1 MNDQNATIAALATH
15 PGMAAIAVIRLCG
28 SQAFEILNRIFHP
41 FGGKSLL
48 DAPGYSIL
56 FGKIHEN
63 NKPIDEVLVSV
74 FRGPH
79 SYTGDDTLE
88 ISCHGSTYIQQ
99 EILQLLY
106 RSGAEPALPG
116 AFTLRAFLNGKM
128 DLSQAEAVA
137 DLIASGNQTAHALAM
152 QQLRG
157 GFGNRIKKLREDLL
171 NFLALIEL
179 ELDFSTED
187 VEFADRHTLE
197 TLVKHIL
204 DVIEKLRSSYA
215 MGNVL
220 KNGIPVAIVGLPNAG
235 KSTLLNALLNEERA
249 IVSDIAGTTR
259 DTIEDTVVI
268 EGTGFRFIDTAGLRE
283 TNDTIERIGIERSR
297 KSIREASLVL
307 YVFEPEAW
315 KTGIAQNELN
325 KVRTGISDKAQ
336 VICVLNKCDLSAQA
350 KLTNLPEGTLLI
362 SARDGIGLETL
373 TQHLANFAQKGKN
386 ESEFLVSNAR
396 HYTALGK
403 AAECLTEVLRGL
415 ELRISGDL
423 LSRDLRD
430 TLDALSQ
437 ITGTVDNEEVLGAI
451 FGKFCIGK

>member
-1 MNDQNATIAALATH
+1 MNHNEATIAALATH
-15 PGMAAIAVIRLCG
+15 PGMAAIAVIRICG
-28 SQAFEILNRIFHP
+28 PLAFDVVEKVFRP
-41 FGGKSLL
+41 AGGKVLK
-48 DAPGYSIL
+48 DAVGYSIL
-56 FGKIHEN
+56 FGKLHDSG
-63 NKPIDEVLVSV
+63 KVIDEVLLSI
-74 FRGPH
+74 FRAPH

-88 ISCHGSTYIQQ
+88 ISCHGSVFIQQ

-106 RSGAEPALPG
+106 RNGAEPALPG

-137 DLIASGNQTAHALAM
+137 DLIASGNQTSHALAM

-157 GFGNRIKKLREDLL
+157 GFSTRIKKLREDLL

-187 VEFADRHTLE
+187 VEFADRSTLE

-204 DVIEKLRSSYA
+204 DVIERLRDSYA

-220 KNGIPVAIVGLPNAG
+220 KNGIPVAIVGMPNAG

-259 DTIEDTVVI
+259 DTVEDEVVLD
-268 EGTGFRFIDTAGLRE
+268 GFGFRFIDTAGLRE
-283 TNDTIERIGIERSR
+283 TSDTIERIGIERSR
-297 KSIREASLVL
+297 KSIREAALVL
-307 YVFEPEAW
+307 YVFEPETWRNGSA
-315 KTGIAQNELN
+315 KSELERIVQEVSDHA
-325 KVRTGISDKAQ
+325 KVL
-336 VICVLNKCDLSAQA
+336 CVLNKCDVVGSAI
-350 KLTNLPEGTLLI
+350 LPELPGNSFSI
-362 SARDGIGLETL
+362 SAKEGRGLDAL
-373 TQHLANFAQKGKN
+373 QSALVSFAKAG
-386 ESEFLVSNAR
+386 SEQNDLLVSNAR

-403 AAECLTEVLRGL
+403 AADSLHAVLRGL

-430 TLDALSQ
+430 ALDALSE
-437 ITGTVDNEEVLGAI
+437 ITGEVDNEEVLGTI

>member
-1 MNDQNATIAALATH
+1 MQTHTTIAALATH
-15 PGMAAIAVIRLCG
+15 PGMAAIAVIRICG
-28 SQAFEILNRIFHP
+28 TKAFDVLDKIFRP
-41 FGGKSLL
+41 VGGKTLA
-48 DAPGYSIL
+48 DAVGYSIM
-56 FGKIHEN
+56 FGKIHDQGRV
-63 NKPIDEVLVSV
+63 IDEVLVSI
-74 FRGPH
+74 FRSPH

-88 ISCHGSTYIQQ
+88 ISCHGSVYIQQ

-106 RSGAEPALPG
+106 RSGAEPAEPG

-137 DLIASGNQTAHALAM
+137 DLIASGNHASHALAM

-157 GFGNRIKKLREDLL
+157 GFSNRIKKLREDLL

-187 VEFADRHTLE
+187 VEFADRSTLE

-204 DVIEKLRSSYA
+204 EVIERLRASYA

-220 KNGIPVAIVGLPNAG
+220 KNGIPVAIVGMPNAG
-235 KSTLLNALLNEERA
+235 KSTLLNALLNEDRA

-259 DTIEDTVVI
+259 DTVEDEVVLD
-268 EGTGFRFIDTAGLRE
+268 GFGFRFIDTAGLRE
-283 TNDTIERIGIERSR
+283 TSDTIERIGIERSR
-297 KSIREASLVL
+297 KSIREAALVL

-315 KTGIAQNELN
+315 RNGSAKIELERVN
-325 KVRTGISDKAQ
+325 QELAEHAKVL
-336 VICVLNKCDLSAQA
+336 CVLNKSDVLGLGPISDL
-350 KLTNLPEGTLLI
+350 PVDTLQI
-362 SARDGIGLETL
+362 SAKEGEGMDALHASLVSYARAGRGE
-373 TQHLANFAQKGKN
+373 N
-386 ESEFLVSNAR
+386 EFLVSNAR

-403 AAECLTEVLRGL
+403 ASVGLQSVLRGI

-423 LSRDLRD
+423 LSRELRD
-430 TLDALSQ
+430 TLDALSE
-437 ITGTVDNEEVLGAI
+437 ITGVVDNEDVLGAI

>member
-28 SQAFEILNRIFHP
+28 PQAFEILNCIFRP

-56 FGKIHEN
+56 FGKIHE
-63 NKPIDEVLVSV
+63 KDRPVDEVLVSV

-106 RSGAEPALPG
+106 RNGAEPALPG

-137 DLIASGNQTAHALAM
+137 DLIASGNQTSHALAM

-157 GFGNRIKKLREDLL
+157 GFSQKIKKLREDLL

-204 DVIEKLRSSYA
+204 DVIDKLRSSYA

-220 KNGIPVAIVGLPNAG
+220 KNGVPVAIVGLPNAG

-268 EGTGFRFIDTAGLRE
+268 GGTGFRFIDTAGLRE

-297 KSIREASLVL
+297 KSIREAALVL

-315 KTGIAQNELN
+315 KTGIAQSELE
-325 KVRTGISDKAQ
+325 KVRAAISDDAQ
-336 VICVLNKCDLSAQA
+336 VICVLNKCDLSAPSD
-350 KLTNLPEGTLLI
+350 LVHFPEGTLII
-362 SARDGIGLETL
+362 SAKDGIGLDAL
-373 TQHLANFAQKGKN
+373 TQHLADFAQKGKN

-396 HYTALGK
+396 HYAALGK

-415 ELRISGDL
+415 ELKISGDL

>member
-1 MNDQNATIAALATH
+1 MHAMNHNEATIAALATH
-15 PGMAAIAVIRLCG
+15 PGMAAIAVIRICG
-28 SQAFEILNRIFHP
+28 PKAFEVLDTIFRP
-41 FGGKSLL
+41 AGGKTLK

-56 FGKIHEN
+56 FGKIHDN
-63 NKPIDEVLVSV
+63 GKIIDEVLVSI
-74 FRGPH
+74 FRAPH

-88 ISCHGSTYIQQ
+88 ISCHGSVYIQQ
-99 EILQLLY
+99 EVLQLLY

-137 DLIASGNQTAHALAM
+137 DLIASGNQTSHALAM

-187 VEFADRHTLE
+187 VEFADRSTLE

-204 DVIEKLRSSYA
+204 EVIERLRDSYA

-220 KNGIPVAIVGLPNAG
+220 KNGIPVAIVGMPNAG

-259 DTIEDTVVI
+259 DTVEDEVVLD
-268 EGTGFRFIDTAGLRE
+268 GFAFRFIDTAGLRE
-283 TNDTIERIGIERSR
+283 TSDTIERIGIERSR

-307 YVFEPEAW
+307 YVFEPETWHNGSA
-315 KTGIAQNELN
+315 KAELEHVEQAKAVHASVLCILNKSDKESNVALNTLPESTIRLSAKLGFGLNELHN
-325 KVRTGISDKAQ
+325 ALVAFAKSGTEQSD
-336 VICVLNKCDLSAQA
+336 
-350 KLTNLPEGTLLI
+350 
-362 SARDGIGLETL
+362 
-373 TQHLANFAQKGKN
+373 
-386 ESEFLVSNAR
+386 FLVSNAR

-403 AAECLTEVLRGL
+403 ASDSLHAVLRGL

-430 TLDALSQ
+430 TLDALAE
-437 ITGTVDNEEVLGAI
+437 ITGQVDNE
-451 FGKFCIGK
+451 

>member
-28 SQAFEILNRIFHP
+28 PQAFEILNRIFHP

-48 DAPGYSIL
+48 DTPGYSIL

-204 DVIEKLRSSYA
+204 DVIERLRSSYA

-220 KNGIPVAIVGLPNAG
+220 KNGVPVAIVGLPNAG

-268 EGTGFRFIDTAGLRE
+268 GGTGFRFIDTAGLRE
-283 TNDTIERIGIERSR
+283 TTDAIERKGIERSR
-297 KSIREASLVL
+297 KSIREATLVL
-307 YVFEPEAW
+307 YVFEPEGW
-315 KTGIAQNELN
+315 KAGIARVELN
-325 KVRTGISDKAQ
+325 TVREGISEDAR
-336 VICVLNKCDLSAQA
+336 VICVLNKCDLSASES
-350 KLTNLPEGTLLI
+350 LVDLPEGTLII
-362 SARDGIGLETL
+362 SAKDGIGLDTL
-373 TQHLANFAQKGKN
+373 TQQLADFARHERG

-403 AAECLTEVLRGL
+403 AAECLTAVLRGL

-430 TLDALSQ
+430 TLDALSE
-437 ITGTVDNEEVLGAI
+437 ITGTVDNEEVLGTI

>member
-1 MNDQNATIAALATH
+1 MNHNEATIAALATH
-15 PGMAAIAVIRLCG
+15 PGMAAIAVIRICG
-28 SQAFEILNRIFHP
+28 PKAVEVLDAIFRP
-41 FGGKSLL
+41 AGGKLL
-48 DAPGYSIL
+48 REAPGYSIL
-56 FGKIHEN
+56 FGKIHD
-63 NKPIDEVLVSV
+63 KGKIIDEVLVSI
-74 FRGPH
+74 FRAPH

-88 ISCHGSTYIQQ
+88 ISCHGSVYIQQ
-99 EILQLLY
+99 EVLQLLY

-137 DLIASGNQTAHALAM
+137 DLIASGNQTSHALAM

-187 VEFADRHTLE
+187 VEFADRSTLE

-204 DVIEKLRSSYA
+204 EVIERLRDSYA

-220 KNGIPVAIVGLPNAG
+220 KNGIPVAIVGMPNAG

-259 DTIEDTVVI
+259 DTVEDEVVLD
-268 EGTGFRFIDTAGLRE
+268 GFAFRFIDTAGLRE
-283 TNDTIERIGIERSR
+283 TSDTIERIGIERSR

-307 YVFEPEAW
+307 YVFEPETWHDGSA
-315 KTGIAQNELN
+315 KAELEHVEQAKAVHASVLYILN
-325 KVRTGISDKAQ
+325 KSDKESNVA
-336 VICVLNKCDLSAQA
+336 LN
-350 KLTNLPEGTLLI
+350 NLPESTIRLSAKLGLGLNELHNALVAFAKSGTEQ
-362 SARDGIGLETL
+362 SD
-373 TQHLANFAQKGKN
+373 
-386 ESEFLVSNAR
+386 FLVSNAR

-403 AAECLTEVLRGL
+403 ASDSLYAVLRGL

-430 TLDALSQ
+430 TLDALAE
-437 ITGTVDNEEVLGAI
+437 ITGQVDNEEVLGAI

>member
-1 MNDQNATIAALATH
+1 MQTQNTIAALATH
-15 PGMAAIAVIRLCG
+15 PGMAAIAVIRICG
-28 SQAFEILNRIFHP
+28 PAAFEVLEKVFRP
-41 FGGKSLL
+41 VGGKTLSEVQ
-48 DAPGYSIL
+48 GYSIV
-56 FGKIHEN
+56 FGKIHEEGRI
-63 NKPIDEVLVSV
+63 IDEALVSV
-74 FRGPH
+74 FRAPH

-88 ISCHGSTYIQQ
+88 ISCHGSVYIQQ

-137 DLIASGNQTAHALAM
+137 DLIASGNQTSHALAM

-187 VEFADRHTLE
+187 VEFADRSTLE

-204 DVIEKLRSSYA
+204 EVIERLRDSYA

-220 KNGIPVAIVGLPNAG
+220 KNGIPVAIVGMPNAG

-259 DTIEDTVVI
+259 DTVEDEVVL
-268 EGTGFRFIDTAGLRE
+268 GGFGFRFIDTAGLRE
-283 TNDTIERIGIERSR
+283 TTDTIERIGIERSR
-297 KSIREASLVL
+297 KSIREAALIL

-315 KTGIAQNELN
+315 NNGTAKKELERIYQEVAPHA
-325 KVRTGISDKAQ
+325 KVLS
-336 VICVLNKCDLSAQA
+336 VLNKSDVLNTEIRHDLPL
-350 KLTNLPEGTLLI
+350 KTLII
-362 SARDGIGLETL
+362 SARDGSGMDDLEAAL
-373 TQHLANFAQKGKN
+373 VSYAQAGRG
-386 ESEFLVSNAR
+386 ESEFLVNNAR
-396 HYTALGK
+396 HYTALSK
-403 AAECLTEVLRGL
+403 ASDGLQAVLKGL

-430 TLDALSQ
+430 TLDALSE
-437 ITGTVDNEEVLGAI
+437 ITGEVNNEDVLGAI

>member
-1 MNDQNATIAALATH
+1 MNHNEATIAALATH
-15 PGMAAIAVIRLCG
+15 PGMAAIAVIRICG
-28 SQAFEILNRIFHP
+28 PKAFEVLDKVFRP
-41 FGGKSLL
+41 VGGKTLK

-56 FGKIHEN
+56 FGKIHVN
-63 NKPIDEVLVSV
+63 GRVIDEVLVSV
-74 FRGPH
+74 FRTPH

-88 ISCHGSTYIQQ
+88 ISCHGSVYIQQ

-106 RSGAEPALPG
+106 SNGAEPALPG

-137 DLIASGNQTAHALAM
+137 DLIASGNQTSHALAM

-187 VEFADRHTLE
+187 VEFADRSTLE

-204 DVIEKLRSSYA
+204 EVLERLRSSYA

-220 KNGIPVAIVGLPNAG
+220 KNGIPVAIVGMPNAG
-235 KSTLLNALLNEERA
+235 KSTLLNVLLNEERA

-259 DTIEDTVVI
+259 DTVEDEVVLD
-268 EGTGFRFIDTAGLRE
+268 GFGFRFIDTAGLRE
-283 TNDTIERIGIERSR
+283 TSDTIERIGIERSR

-307 YVFEPEAW
+307 YIFEPETWRNGSA
-315 KTGIAQNELN
+315 KAELER
-325 KVRTGISDKAQ
+325 VRQEVAEHTQ
-336 VICVLNKCDLSAQA
+336 VLHVLNKRDALGADALIDLPAE
-350 KLTNLPEGTLLI
+350 TIMI
-362 SARDGIGLETL
+362 SAKDGLGIEELQGVLVTF
-373 TQHLANFAQKGKN
+373 ANAGTEQ
-386 ESEFLVSNAR
+386 SDFLVSNAR

-403 AAECLTEVLRGL
+403 ASDSLIAVLRGI

-430 TLDALSQ
+430 TLDALAE
-437 ITGTVDNEEVLGAI
+437 ITGQVDNEEVLGAI

>member
-28 SQAFEILNRIFHP
+28 QQAFEILNRIFHP

-48 DAPGYSIL
+48 DTPGYSIL

-204 DVIEKLRSSYA
+204 DVIERLRSSYA

-220 KNGIPVAIVGLPNAG
+220 KNGVPVAIVGLPNAG

-268 EGTGFRFIDTAGLRE
+268 GGTGFRFIDTAGLRE
-283 TNDTIERIGIERSR
+283 TTDAIERKGIERSR
-297 KSIREASLVL
+297 KSIREATLVL

-315 KTGIAQNELN
+315 KAGIARAELN
-325 KVRTGISDKAQ
+325 TVREGISEDAR
-336 VICVLNKCDLSAQA
+336 VICVLNKCDLSASES
-350 KLTNLPEGTLLI
+350 LVDLPEGTLII
-362 SARDGIGLETL
+362 SAKDGIGLDAL
-373 TQHLANFAQKGKN
+373 TRQLADFALYERG

-403 AAECLTEVLRGL
+403 AAECLTAVLRGL

-430 TLDALSQ
+430 TLDALSE
-437 ITGTVDNEEVLGAI
+437 ITGTVDNEEVMGTIL
-451 FGKFCIGK
+451 GKFCIGK

>member
-28 SQAFEILNRIFHP
+28 SQAFDILNRIFHP

-48 DAPGYSIL
+48 DTPGYSIL

-106 RSGAEPALPG
+106 RNGAEPALPG

-137 DLIASGNQTAHALAM
+137 DLIASGNQTSHALAM

-187 VEFADRHTLE
+187 VEFADRLTLE

-204 DVIEKLRSSYA
+204 DVIERLRSSYA

-220 KNGIPVAIVGLPNAG
+220 KNGVPVAIVGLPNAG

-268 EGTGFRFIDTAGLRE
+268 GGTGFRFIDTAGLRE
-283 TNDTIERIGIERSR
+283 TTDAIERKGIERSR
-297 KSIREASLVL
+297 KSIREATLVL

-315 KTGIAQNELN
+315 KAGIARAELDT
-325 KVRTGISDKAQ
+325 VREGISEDAQ
-336 VICVLNKCDLSAQA
+336 VICVLNKCDLSASES
-350 KLTNLPEGTLLI
+350 LVELPEGTLII
-362 SARDGIGLETL
+362 SAKDGIGLDTL
-373 TQHLANFAQKGKN
+373 TQQLADFARHESR

-403 AAECLTEVLRGL
+403 AAECLTAVLRGL

-430 TLDALSQ
+430 TLDALSE
-437 ITGTVDNEEVLGAI
+437 ITGTVDNEEVLGTI

>member
-1 MNDQNATIAALATH
+1 MHNNEATIAALATH
-15 PGMAAIAVIRLCG
+15 PGMAAIALIRICG
-28 SQAFEILNRIFHP
+28 AKAFEVLEKVFRP
-41 FGGKSLL
+41 AGGKTLM

-56 FGKIHEN
+56 FGKIHN
-63 NKPIDEVLVSV
+63 DGKVVDEVLVSI
-74 FRGPH
+74 FRTPH

-88 ISCHGSTYIQQ
+88 ISCHGSVYIQQ

-106 RSGAEPALPG
+106 RNGAEPALPG

-137 DLIASGNQTAHALAM
+137 DLIASGNQMSHALAM

-157 GFGNRIKKLREDLL
+157 GFGNRIKKLRVDLL
-171 NFLALIEL
+171 HFLALIEL

-187 VEFADRHTLE
+187 VEFADRATLE

-204 DVIEKLRSSYA
+204 DVIDKLRSSYA

-220 KNGIPVAIVGLPNAG
+220 KNGVPVAIVGLPNAG

-268 EGTGFRFIDTAGLRE
+268 GGTGFRFIDTAGLRE

-297 KSIREASLVL
+297 KSIREAALVL
-307 YVFEPEAW
+307 YVFEPETWFVGSA
-315 KTGIAQNELN
+315 KAELERVKEEAAAHA
-325 KVRTGISDKAQ
+325 KVL
-336 VICVLNKCDLSAQA
+336 CVLNKSDVLGTDA
-350 KLTNLPEGTLLI
+350 LIGFPPETIRI
-362 SARDGIGLETL
+362 SAKEGLGIEELQKAL
-373 TQHLANFAQKGKN
+373 VAFAKAGREQ
-386 ESEFLVSNAR
+386 SDFLVSNAR

-403 AAECLTEVLRGL
+403 AAESLHAVLDGI

-430 TLDALSQ
+430 TLDALSE
-437 ITGTVDNEEVLGAI
+437 ITGNVDNEEVLGAI

>member
-1 MNDQNATIAALATH
+1 MNNNEATIAALATH
-15 PGMAAIAVIRLCG
+15 PGMAAIAVIRICG
-28 SQAFEILNRIFHP
+28 PNAFEVLNEVFRP
-41 FGGKSLL
+41 VGGKTLK

-56 FGKIHEN
+56 FGKIHEGG
-63 NKPIDEVLVSV
+63 KVIDEVLVSI
-74 FRGPH
+74 FRAPQ

-88 ISCHGSTYIQQ
+88 ISCHGSVYIQQ

-106 RSGAEPALPG
+106 RVGAEPALPG

-137 DLIASGNQTAHALAM
+137 DLIASGNKTSHALAM

-187 VEFADRHTLE
+187 VEFADRSTLE

-204 DVIEKLRSSYA
+204 EVIEQLRSSYA

-220 KNGIPVAIVGLPNAG
+220 KNGIPVAIVGMPNAG

-259 DTIEDTVVI
+259 DTVEDEVVLD
-268 EGTGFRFIDTAGLRE
+268 GFGFRFIDTAGLRE
-283 TNDTIERIGIERSR
+283 TSDTIERIGIERSR

-315 KTGIAQNELN
+315 RNGSAKAELER
-325 KVRTGISDKAQ
+325 VREEAAEHAQ
-336 VICVLNKCDLSAQA
+336 VLCVLNKSDVLGFDVLIDVPTESIS
-350 KLTNLPEGTLLI
+350 I
-362 SARDGIGLETL
+362 SAKDGLGIEELQEAL
-373 TQHLANFAQKGKN
+373 VAFAKAGRG

-403 AAECLTEVLRGL
+403 AAESLHAVLNGI

-430 TLDALSQ
+430 TLDALSE
-437 ITGTVDNEEVLGAI
+437 ITGNVDNEEVLGAI

>member
-1 MNDQNATIAALATH
+1 
-15 PGMAAIAVIRLCG
+15 
-28 SQAFEILNRIFHP
+28 
-41 FGGKSLL
+41 
-48 DAPGYSIL
+48 
-56 FGKIHEN
+56 
-63 NKPIDEVLVSV
+63 
-74 FRGPH
+74 
-79 SYTGDDTLE
+79 
-88 ISCHGSTYIQQ
+88 
-99 EILQLLY
+99 
-106 RSGAEPALPG
+106 
-116 AFTLRAFLNGKM
+116 M

-137 DLIASGNQTAHALAM
+137 DLIASGNKTSHALAM

-187 VEFADRHTLE
+187 VEFADRSTLE

-204 DVIEKLRSSYA
+204 EVIEQLRSSYA

-220 KNGIPVAIVGLPNAG
+220 KNGIPVAIVGMPNAG

-259 DTIEDTVVI
+259 DTVEDEVVLD
-268 EGTGFRFIDTAGLRE
+268 GFGFRFIDTAGLRE

-297 KSIREASLVL
+297 KSIREAALVL
-307 YVFEPEAW
+307 YVFEPETWHNGSA
-315 KTGIAQNELN
+315 KTELESVWRDTAEHAKVLCILN
-325 KVRTGISDKAQ
+325 KSDEQ
-336 VICVLNKCDLSAQA
+336 GNIELSG
-350 KLTNLPEGTLLI
+350 LPEGTI
-362 SARDGIGLETL
+362 RMSAKVGLGMDEL
-373 TQHLANFAQKGKN
+373 HAALVAFAKAGK
-386 ESEFLVSNAR
+386 EQSDFLVSNAR

-403 AAECLTEVLRGL
+403 ASASLQAVLKGL

-430 TLDALSQ
+430 TLDALSE
-437 ITGTVDNEEVLGAI
+437 ITGQVDNEEVLGAI

>member
-1 MNDQNATIAALATH
+1 MNNNEATIAALATH
-15 PGMAAIAVIRLCG
+15 PGMAAIAVIRICG
-28 SQAFEILNRIFHP
+28 PKAFEVLDKVFRP
-41 FGGKSLL
+41 VGGKTLK

-56 FGKIHEN
+56 FGKIHVN
-63 NKPIDEVLVSV
+63 GKVIDEVLVSI
-74 FRGPH
+74 FRTPQ

-88 ISCHGSTYIQQ
+88 ISCHGSVYIQQ

-106 RSGAEPALPG
+106 SNGAEPALPG

-137 DLIASGNQTAHALAM
+137 DLIASGNQTSHALAM

-187 VEFADRHTLE
+187 VEFADRSTLE

-204 DVIEKLRSSYA
+204 EVLERLRSSYA

-220 KNGIPVAIVGLPNAG
+220 KNGIPVAIVGMPNAG

-259 DTIEDTVVI
+259 DTVEDEVVLD
-268 EGTGFRFIDTAGLRE
+268 GFGFRFIDTAGLRE
-283 TNDTIERIGIERSR
+283 TSDTIERIGIERSR
-297 KSIREASLVL
+297 KSIREAALVL
-307 YVFEPEAW
+307 YVFEPETWRNGSA
-315 KTGIAQNELN
+315 KTELESVWRDTAEHAKVLCILN
-325 KVRTGISDKAQ
+325 KSDEPGN
-336 VICVLNKCDLSAQA
+336 IELSS
-350 KLTNLPEGTLLI
+350 LPEGTI
-362 SARDGIGLETL
+362 RMSAKVGLGMDEL
-373 TQHLANFAQKGKN
+373 HAALGAFAKAGK
-386 ESEFLVSNAR
+386 EQSDFLVSNAR

-403 AAECLTEVLRGL
+403 ASAGLQAVLKGL

-430 TLDALSQ
+430 TLDALSE
-437 ITGTVDNEEVLGAI
+437 ITGQVDNEEVLGAI

>member
-28 SQAFEILNRIFHP
+28 QQAFEILNRIFHP

-48 DAPGYSIL
+48 DTPGYSIL

-204 DVIEKLRSSYA
+204 DVIERLRSSYA

-220 KNGIPVAIVGLPNAG
+220 KNGVPVAIVGLPNAG

-268 EGTGFRFIDTAGLRE
+268 GGTGFRFIDTAGLRE
-283 TNDTIERIGIERSR
+283 TTDAIERKGIERSR
-297 KSIREASLVL
+297 KSIREATLVL
-307 YVFEPEAW
+307 YVFEPEGW
-315 KTGIAQNELN
+315 KAGIA
-325 KVRTGISDKAQ
+325 RA
-336 VICVLNKCDLSAQA
+336 
-350 KLTNLPEGTLLI
+350 
-362 SARDGIGLETL
+362 
-373 TQHLANFAQKGKN
+373 
-386 ESEFLVSNAR
+386 
-396 HYTALGK
+396 
-403 AAECLTEVLRGL
+403 
-415 ELRISGDL
+415 
-423 LSRDLRD
+423 
-430 TLDALSQ
+430 
-437 ITGTVDNEEVLGAI
+437 
-451 FGKFCIGK
+451 

>member
-1 MNDQNATIAALATH
+1 MQTNSTIAALATH
-15 PGMAAIAVIRLCG
+15 PGMAAIAVIRICG
-28 SQAFEILNRIFHP
+28 STAFEVIDKVFRP
-41 FGGKSLL
+41 VGGVTLK
-48 DAPGYSIL
+48 DASGYSIL
-56 FGKIHEN
+56 FGKIHDEG
-63 NKPIDEVLVSV
+63 KVIDEVLLSI
-74 FRGPH
+74 FRSPH
-79 SYTGDDTLE
+79 SYTGEDTLE
-88 ISCHGSTYIQQ
+88 ISCHGSVYVQQ

-106 RSGAEPALPG
+106 RNGAEPAQPG

-137 DLIASGNQTAHALAM
+137 DLIASGNETSHALAM

-157 GFGNRIKKLREDLL
+157 GFSNRIKKLREDLL

-204 DVIEKLRSSYA
+204 EVIERLRASYA

-220 KNGIPVAIVGLPNAG
+220 KNGIPVAIVGMPNAG
-235 KSTLLNALLNEERA
+235 KSTLLNSLLNEERA

-259 DTIEDTVVI
+259 DTVEDEVVL
-268 EGTGFRFIDTAGLRE
+268 GGFGFRFIDTAGLRE
-283 TNDTIERIGIERSR
+283 TTDTIERIGIERSR
-297 KSIREASLVL
+297 KSIREAAMVL

-315 KTGIAQNELN
+315 RNGKAKEEWKRIHKEVAPHA
-325 KVRTGISDKAQ
+325 KVLS
-336 VICVLNKCDLSAQA
+336 VLNKSDVLNAEILPDLPVQ
-350 KLTNLPEGTLLI
+350 TLNI
-362 SARDGIGLETL
+362 SAKNGVGIDELQAALVAYAKAGR
-373 TQHLANFAQKGKN
+373 G

-403 AAECLTEVLRGL
+403 ASLGLQAVLKGL

-430 TLDALSQ
+430 TLDALSE
-437 ITGTVDNEEVLGAI
+437 ITGVVDNEEVLGTI

>member
-1 MNDQNATIAALATH
+1 MNHQNATIAALATH
-15 PGMAAIAVIRLCG
+15 PGMAAIAVIRICG
-28 SQAFEILNRIFHP
+28 SEAFDVLNKVFRP
-41 FGGKSLL
+41 FAGKSLF

-56 FGKIHEN
+56 FGKIHDE
-63 NKPIDEVLVSV
+63 NKPVDEVLVSV
-74 FRGPH
+74 FRSPH
-79 SYTGDDTLE
+79 SYTGDDILE

-106 RSGAEPALPG
+106 RNGAEAAMPG
-116 AFTLRAFLNGKM
+116 AFTLRAFLNGKL

-137 DLIASGNQTAHALAM
+137 DLIASGNQTSHALAM

-157 GFGNRIKKLREDLL
+157 GFSNRITTLRENLL

-187 VEFADRHTLE
+187 VEFADRTTLE
-197 TLVKHIL
+197 TMVKHL
-204 DVIEKLRSSYA
+204 VEVIEQLRASYA

-220 KNGIPVAIVGLPNAG
+220 KNGIPVAIVGLPNGG

-259 DTIEDTVVI
+259 DTIEDTVI
-268 EGTGFRFIDTAGLRE
+268 IGGTGFRFIDTAGLRE
-283 TNDTIERIGIERSR
+283 TYDTIERIGIERSR
-297 KSIREASLVL
+297 KSIREAALVL
-307 YVFEPEAW
+307 YVFEHQAW
-315 KTGIAQNELN
+315 KAGEAQIELD
-325 KVRTGISDKAQ
+325 KIRDAISMDAR
-336 VICVLNKCDLSAQA
+336 VICVFNKCDLSTPTD
-350 KLTNLPEGTLLI
+350 LTQLPDGTVVI
-362 SARDGIGLETL
+362 SAKDGIGLDTL
-373 TQHLANFAQKGKN
+373 FQQLIDFAQEGKN

-396 HYTALGK
+396 HHAALEK
-403 AAECLTEVLRGL
+403 ASECLTAVLRGL

-430 TLDALSQ
+430 TLDALAS
-437 ITGTVDNEEVLGAI
+437 ITGAVNNEEVLGAI

>member
-15 PGMAAIAVIRLCG
+15 PGLAAIAVIRLCG
-28 SQAFEILNRIFHP
+28 PQAFEILNRIFHP

-48 DAPGYSIL
+48 DTPGYSIL

-116 AFTLRAFLNGKM
+116 PFTLRAFLNGKM
-128 DLSQAEAVA
+128 DLSQAAAVA

-204 DVIEKLRSSYA
+204 DVIERLRSSYA

-220 KNGIPVAIVGLPNAG
+220 KNGVPVAIVGLPNAG

-268 EGTGFRFIDTAGLRE
+268 GGTGFRFIDTAGLRE
-283 TNDTIERIGIERSR
+283 TTDAIERKGIERSR
-297 KSIREASLVL
+297 KSIREATLVL

-315 KTGIAQNELN
+315 KAGIARAELN
-325 KVRTGISDKAQ
+325 TVREGISEDAR
-336 VICVLNKCDLSAQA
+336 VICVLNKCDLSASES
-350 KLTNLPEGTLLI
+350 LVDLPEGTLII
-362 SARDGIGLETL
+362 SAKDGIGLDAL
-373 TQHLANFAQKGKN
+373 TRQLADFALYERG

-403 AAECLTEVLRGL
+403 AAECLTAVLRGL

-430 TLDALSQ
+430 TLDALSE
-437 ITGTVDNEEVLGAI
+437 ITGTVDNEEVLGTI

>member
-1 MNDQNATIAALATH
+1 MQTQNTIAALATH
-15 PGMAAIAVIRLCG
+15 PGMAAIAVIRICG
-28 SQAFEILNRIFHP
+28 PTAFEVIEKVFRP
-41 FGGKSLL
+41 VGGKKLSEIQ
-48 DAPGYSIL
+48 GYTIV
-56 FGKIHEN
+56 FGKIHEEG
-63 NKPIDEVLVSV
+63 KIIDEVLVSV
-74 FRGPH
+74 FRAPH

-88 ISCHGSTYIQQ
+88 ISCHGSVYIQQ

-128 DLSQAEAVA
+128 DLSQAEAVP
-137 DLIASGNQTAHALAM
+137 DLIASGNQASHAMAM

-157 GFGNRIKKLREDLL
+157 GFGNQIKKLRENLL

-187 VEFADRHTLE
+187 VEFADRNTLE

-204 DVIEKLRSSYA
+204 GVIERLRTSYA

-220 KNGIPVAIVGLPNAG
+220 KNGIPVAIVGMPNAG

-259 DTIEDTVVI
+259 DTVEDEVVL
-268 EGTGFRFIDTAGLRE
+268 GGFGFRFIDTAGLRE
-283 TNDTIERIGIERSR
+283 TTDTIERIGIERSR
-297 KSIREASLVL
+297 KSIREAAIVL
-307 YVFEPEAW
+307 YVFEPETWRNGTA
-315 KTGIAQNELN
+315 ISELQRVEN
-325 KVRTGISDKAQ
+325 DVAENVKILQ
-336 VICVLNKCDLSAQA
+336 VLNKCDVLGTEFLA
-350 KLTNLPEGTLLI
+350 NLPENTLRI
-362 SARDGIGLETL
+362 SAQDGHGIEALHAAL
-373 TQHLANFAQKGKN
+373 VSFAQKGRG
-386 ESEFLVSNAR
+386 ESDFLVSNAR
-396 HYTALGK
+396 HYTALSK
-403 AAECLTEVLRGL
+403 ASEGLQAVLKGL

-430 TLDALSQ
+430 TLDALSE
-437 ITGTVDNEEVLGAI
+437 ITGEVDNEEVLGTI

>member
-1 MNDQNATIAALATH
+1 
-15 PGMAAIAVIRLCG
+15 
-28 SQAFEILNRIFHP
+28 
-41 FGGKSLL
+41 
-48 DAPGYSIL
+48 
-56 FGKIHEN
+56 
-63 NKPIDEVLVSV
+63 
-74 FRGPH
+74 
-79 SYTGDDTLE
+79 
-88 ISCHGSTYIQQ
+88 
-99 EILQLLY
+99 
-106 RSGAEPALPG
+106 
-116 AFTLRAFLNGKM
+116 
-128 DLSQAEAVA
+128 
-137 DLIASGNQTAHALAM
+137 M

-187 VEFADRHTLE
+187 VEFADRSTLE

-204 DVIEKLRSSYA
+204 EVIERLRSSYA

-220 KNGIPVAIVGLPNAG
+220 KNGIPVAIVGMPNAG

-259 DTIEDTVVI
+259 DTVEDEVVLD
-268 EGTGFRFIDTAGLRE
+268 GFGFRFIDTAGLRE
-283 TNDTIERIGIERSR
+283 TSDTIERIGIERSR

-315 KTGIAQNELN
+315 RNGSAKAELEC
-325 KVRTGISDKAQ
+325 VREEAAEHAQ
-336 VICVLNKCDLSAQA
+336 VLCVLNKSDVLGFDVLIDVPTESIS
-350 KLTNLPEGTLLI
+350 I
-362 SARDGIGLETL
+362 SAKDGLGIEELQEAL
-373 TQHLANFAQKGKN
+373 VAFAKAGRG

-403 AAECLTEVLRGL
+403 AAESLHAVLNGI

-430 TLDALSQ
+430 TLDALSE
-437 ITGTVDNEEVLGAI
+437 ITGNVDNEEVLGAI

>member
-1 MNDQNATIAALATH
+1 MNNNEATIAALATH
-15 PGMAAIAVIRLCG
+15 PGMAAIAVIRICG
-28 SQAFEILNRIFHP
+28 PNAFEVLNEVFRP
-41 FGGKSLL
+41 VGGKTLK

-56 FGKIHEN
+56 FGKIHEGG
-63 NKPIDEVLVSV
+63 KVIDEVLVSI
-74 FRGPH
+74 FRAPQ

-88 ISCHGSTYIQQ
+88 ISCHGSVYIQQ

-106 RSGAEPALPG
+106 RVGAEPALPG

-137 DLIASGNQTAHALAM
+137 DLIASGNKTSHALAM

-187 VEFADRHTLE
+187 VEFADRSTLE

-204 DVIEKLRSSYA
+204 EVIERLRSSYA

-220 KNGIPVAIVGLPNAG
+220 KNGIPVAIVGMPNAG

-259 DTIEDTVVI
+259 DTVEDEVVLD
-268 EGTGFRFIDTAGLRE
+268 GFGFRFIDTAGLRE

-297 KSIREASLVL
+297 KSIREAALVL
-307 YVFEPEAW
+307 YVFEPETWHNGSA
-315 KTGIAQNELN
+315 KTELESVWRDTAEHAKVLCLLNKSDEPDNNEL
-325 KVRTGISDKAQ
+325 S
-336 VICVLNKCDLSAQA
+336 S
-350 KLTNLPEGTLLI
+350 LPEETIRI
-362 SARDGIGLETL
+362 SAKVGLGMDAL
-373 TQHLANFAQKGKN
+373 HAALVAFAKAGK
-386 ESEFLVSNAR
+386 EQSDFLVSNAR

-403 AAECLTEVLRGL
+403 ASAGLQAVLKGL

-430 TLDALSQ
+430 TLDALSE
-437 ITGTVDNEEVLGAI
+437 ITGQVDNEEVLGAI